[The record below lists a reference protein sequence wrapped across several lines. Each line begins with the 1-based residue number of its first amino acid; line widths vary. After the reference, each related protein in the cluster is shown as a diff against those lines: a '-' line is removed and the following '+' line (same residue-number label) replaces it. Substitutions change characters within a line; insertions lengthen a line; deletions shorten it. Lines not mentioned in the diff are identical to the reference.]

1 MADFEKDYL
10 ENEDVEVEETDVE
23 ETEDADD
30 EEEGL
35 ISEDM
40 QEASDNIEA
49 AQAEEDA
56 QYDDAGEPIE
66 GTDAAEYAEEQSDW
80 DKAVESP
87 EGTDVPVD
95 YEFIIQ
101 KGEDGFQE
109 GNDMIDLVGPSDN
122 SDYNAIVVDNEEGV
136 ITIPDE
142 DGTFV
147 TQDLTGIGDDD
158 QDQIENTSLDSDEPF
173 GLDGDGGAEGDDDYE
188 GESSIEVTG
197 EELDEE
203 F

>member
-23 ETEDADD
+23 DETP
-30 EEEGL
+30 EEEGEEL

-56 QYDDAGEPIE
+56 QYDEAGEPIE
-66 GTDAAEYAEEQSDW
+66 GTEAAEYAEEQDNW
-80 DKAVESP
+80 DKAVETP

-95 YEFIIQ
+95 FEFIIQ

-122 SDYNAIVVDNEEGV
+122 SDYNAIVVENEEGV
-136 ITIPDE
+136 ITLPDE

-147 TQDLTGIGDDD
+147 TQDLTGLGDDD
-158 QDQIENTSLDSDEPF
+158 QDEIENTSLDSEEPF
-173 GLDGDGGAEGDDDYE
+173 GLDGEEGSSEDDYE
-188 GESSIEVTG
+188 GSSIEVTG
-197 EELDEE
+197 EDLDEE

>member
-173 GLDGDGGAEGDDDYE
+173 GLDGDGGDEGDDDYE

>member
-23 ETEDADD
+23 DETP
-30 EEEGL
+30 EEEGEEL

-56 QYDDAGEPIE
+56 QYDEAGEPIE
-66 GTDAAEYAEEQSDW
+66 GTDAAEYAQEQDDW

-95 YEFIIQ
+95 FEFIIQ

-122 SDYNAIVVDNEEGV
+122 SDYNAIVVENEEGV
-136 ITIPDE
+136 ITLPDE

-147 TQDLTGIGDDD
+147 TQDLTGLGDDD
-158 QDQIENTSLDSDEPF
+158 QDEIENTSLDSEEPF
-173 GLDGDGGAEGDDDYE
+173 GLDGEEGSSEDDYE
-188 GESSIEVTG
+188 GSSIEVTG
-197 EELDEE
+197 EDLDEE

>member
-23 ETEDADD
+23 DETP
-30 EEEGL
+30 EEEGEEL

-56 QYDDAGEPIE
+56 QYDEAGEPIE
-66 GTDAAEYAEEQSDW
+66 GTDAAEYAQEQDDW
-80 DKAVESP
+80 DKAVETP

-95 YEFIIQ
+95 FEFIIQ

-122 SDYNAIVVDNEEGV
+122 SDYNAIVVENEEGV
-136 ITIPDE
+136 ITLPDE

-147 TQDLTGIGDDD
+147 TQDLTGLGDDD
-158 QDQIENTSLDSDEPF
+158 QDEIENTSLDSEEPF
-173 GLDGDGGAEGDDDYE
+173 GLDGGEGSSEDDYE
-188 GESSIEVTG
+188 GSSIEVTG
-197 EELDEE
+197 EDLDEE

>member
-23 ETEDADD
+23 DETP
-30 EEEGL
+30 EEEGEEL

-56 QYDDAGEPIE
+56 QYDEAGEPIE
-66 GTDAAEYAEEQSDW
+66 GTEAAEYAEEQDNW
-80 DKAVESP
+80 DKAVETP

-95 YEFIIQ
+95 FEFIIQ

-122 SDYNAIVVDNEEGV
+122 SDYNAIVVENEEGV
-136 ITIPDE
+136 ITLPDE

-147 TQDLTGIGDDD
+147 TQDLTGLGDDD
-158 QDQIENTSLDSDEPF
+158 QDEIENTSLDSEEPF
-173 GLDGDGGAEGDDDYE
+173 GLDGEEGSSEDDYE
-188 GESSIEVTG
+188 GSSIEVTG

>member
-101 KGEDGFQE
+101 KGEDGVQE

-158 QDQIENTSLDSDEPF
+158 QDEIENTSLDSDEPF
-173 GLDGDGGAEGDDDYE
+173 GLDGDGGDEGDDDYE

>member
-49 AQAEEDA
+49 ALAEEDA

-158 QDQIENTSLDSDEPF
+158 QDEIENTSLDSDEPF

>member
-23 ETEDADD
+23 DETP
-30 EEEGL
+30 EEEGEEL

-56 QYDDAGEPIE
+56 QYDEAGEPIE
-66 GTDAAEYAEEQSDW
+66 GTEAAEYAEEQDNW

-95 YEFIIQ
+95 FEFIIQ

-122 SDYNAIVVDNEEGV
+122 SDYNAIVVENEEGV
-136 ITIPDE
+136 ITLPDE

-147 TQDLTGIGDDD
+147 TQDLTGLGDDD
-158 QDQIENTSLDSDEPF
+158 QDEIENTSLDSEEPF
-173 GLDGDGGAEGDDDYE
+173 GLDGEEGSSEDDYE
-188 GESSIEVTG
+188 GSSIEVTG
-197 EELDEE
+197 EDLDEE

>member
-23 ETEDADD
+23 DETP
-30 EEEGL
+30 EEEGDEL

-56 QYDDAGEPIE
+56 QYDEAGEPIE
-66 GTDAAEYAEEQSDW
+66 GTDAAEYAQEQDDW

-95 YEFIIQ
+95 FEFIIQ

-122 SDYNAIVVDNEEGV
+122 SDYNAIVVENEEGV
-136 ITIPDE
+136 ITLPDE

-147 TQDLTGIGDDD
+147 TQDLTDIGDDD
-158 QDQIENTSLDSDEPF
+158 QDEIENTSLDSEEPF
-173 GLDGDGGAEGDDDYE
+173 GLDGEGSEDYPE
-188 GESSIEVTG
+188 EESGIEVTG

>member
-23 ETEDADD
+23 DETP
-30 EEEGL
+30 EEEGEEL

-56 QYDDAGEPIE
+56 QYDEAGEPIE
-66 GTDAAEYAEEQSDW
+66 GTEAAEYAQEQDNW
-80 DKAVESP
+80 DKAVETP

-95 YEFIIQ
+95 FEFIIQ

-122 SDYNAIVVDNEEGV
+122 SDYNAIVVENEEGV
-136 ITIPDE
+136 ITLPDE

-147 TQDLTGIGDDD
+147 TQDLTGLGDDD
-158 QDQIENTSLDSDEPF
+158 QDEIENTSLDSEEPF
-173 GLDGDGGAEGDDDYE
+173 GLDGEGSDAGTEDYPE
-188 GESSIEVTG
+188 ESGIEVTG

>member
-1 MADFEKDYL
+1 MADLEKDYL

-23 ETEDADD
+23 DETP
-30 EEEGL
+30 EEEGEEL

-56 QYDDAGEPIE
+56 QYDEAGEPIE
-66 GTDAAEYAEEQSDW
+66 GTEAAEYAQEQEDW
-80 DKAVESP
+80 DKAVETP

-95 YEFIIQ
+95 FEFIIQ

-122 SDYNAIVVDNEEGV
+122 SDYNAIVVENKEGV
-136 ITIPDE
+136 ITLPDE

-147 TQDLTGIGDDD
+147 TQDLTGLGDDD
-158 QDQIENTSLDSDEPF
+158 QDQIENTSLDSEEPF
-173 GLDGDGGAEGDDDYE
+173 GLDGEEGSSEDDYE
-188 GESSIEVTG
+188 GSSIEVTG
-197 EELDEE
+197 EDLDEE

>member
-23 ETEDADD
+23 DETP
-30 EEEGL
+30 EEEGEEL

-56 QYDDAGEPIE
+56 QYDEAGEPIE
-66 GTDAAEYAEEQSDW
+66 GTDAAEYAQEQDDW
-80 DKAVESP
+80 DKAVETP

-95 YEFIIQ
+95 FEFIIQ

-122 SDYNAIVVDNEEGV
+122 SDYNAIVVENEEGV
-136 ITIPDE
+136 ITLPDE

-147 TQDLTGIGDDD
+147 TQDLTGLGDDD
-158 QDQIENTSLDSDEPF
+158 QDEIENTSLDSEEPF
-173 GLDGDGGAEGDDDYE
+173 GLDGEEGSSEDDYE
-188 GESSIEVTG
+188 GSGIEVTG
-197 EELDEE
+197 EDLDEE